1 MVGLAFLPHT
11 CYALLT
17 AVSLVRHCCKGMAFT
32 RLEHSEARGES
43 FPFFGFELLSSVVSL
58 GRRPNSQRY
67 SRAQVRFRAS
77 EVWWLGPWAA
87 FFNVVEAPKPT
98 PSGRAE
104 GQLPA
109 STGLPAGPLG
119 LLGLSEGLS
128 YLVAPRPKTTQT
140 ESARSSPQN
149 TERGIGP
156 PCSHGC
162 SRTTS
167 RPGVAGRSAS
177 HPCRVNESDALI
189 AGASCL
195 CSEARPGFLE
205 LR

>member
-1 MVGLAFLPHT
+1 MSTAKQGGRASPSSALSFFRAWSHLAVAQT
-11 CYALLT
+11 
-17 AVSLVRHCCKGMAFT
+17 
-32 RLEHSEARGES
+32 ARGT
-43 FPFFGFELLSSVVSL
+43 VVP
-58 GRRPNSQRY
+58 RFT
-67 SRAQVRFRAS
+67 RFRAS